1 MRKDAYVRAYVGL
14 GANLGDR
21 AATLAAAVRALADM
35 PDISVAGVS
44 RLYATRPV
52 GPPGQPEF
60 LNAVTA
66 LDLAGSR
73 RGRPGAVTLLRILK
87 DLELRY
93 GRKPRERWGPRE
105 LDLDLLLFGRQRLL
119 VDDPPLTVPHPLVG
133 QRLFVLAPLH
143 DLAPTL
149 RPPGWHETVDAAYRR
164 QLQVEG
170 PDAVRAVGEWYTDA
184 RDWKGVPAGVDP

>member
-21 AATLAAAVRALADM
+21 AATLAAAVRALDEVPGIAVKD
-35 PDISVAGVS
+35 VS

-60 LNAVTA
+60 YNAVIA
-66 LDLAGSR
+66 IEVG
-73 RGRPGAVTLLRILK
+73 GREHAEERAVRLLRTLK
-87 DLELRY
+87 GLESRF

-105 LDLDLLLFGRQRLL
+105 LDLDLLLFGGQRLH
-119 VDDPPLTVPHPLVG
+119 VADPPLTVPHPLARE
-133 QRLFVLAPLH
+133 RLFVLAPLH

-149 RPPGWHETVDAAYRR
+149 RPAGWAETVDAAYQR
-164 QLQVEG
+164 QLVVEG
-170 PDAVRAVGEWYTDA
+170 GGAVRPVGVWSPAVRRWELLA
-184 RDWKGVPAGVDP
+184 EA